1 MSTEERC
8 LLVLVE
14 HGFLF
19 YVSSTVNFE
28 KLPADAEDVE
38 NQDYQTRHP
47 KDLTQAARQRKESK
61 RILVNMIHQTFK
73 DKTLPKEQW
82 TRWGLSAFAKVIT
95 SNLWL
100 VTSTLEQLQ
109 KILTSLLHAVIKQF

>member
-1 MSTEERC
+1 MSTEDGC

-38 NQDYQTRHP
+38 NQDDQTRHP
-47 KDLTQAARQRKESK
+47 EDLTQAARQRKELK
-61 RILVNMIHQTFK
+61 RTFVSMIHQTSLSIRTK
-73 DKTLPKEQW
+73 HCQGHNGSEGAVLLPKK
-82 TRWGLSAFAKVIT
+82 T
-95 SNLWL
+95 
-100 VTSTLEQLQ
+100 
-109 KILTSLLHAVIKQF
+109 